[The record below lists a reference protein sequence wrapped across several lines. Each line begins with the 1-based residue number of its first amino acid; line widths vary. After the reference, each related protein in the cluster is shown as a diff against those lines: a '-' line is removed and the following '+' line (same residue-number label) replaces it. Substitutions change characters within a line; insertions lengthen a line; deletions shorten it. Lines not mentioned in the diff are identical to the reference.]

1 MGRYVARALLTS
13 ALMLAVVAPSRSRV
27 GNAYAQQPTFRSNVR
42 LVRLF
47 VTVKDQGG
55 APVGTL
61 DKADFRV
68 FDNGVEQ
75 TVSLFD
81 RETEL
86 PLSISVLVDTSGS
99 TAKEL
104 KSELDSVH
112 RFLRAFLREGN
123 AEDRAA
129 LYSFNWQV
137 TLNTSFT
144 RSLERLESNLRRL
157 KAEGGTSMYDA
168 IYLASH
174 DLRDREGR
182 HALIV
187 VTDGGDTT
195 SNKDFHQALE
205 AAHLADAVL
214 YPIVIIPIT
223 NDAGRNIGGEN
234 ALTTLAAGTGGH
246 NFSPN
251 VGPELDAAFAEILR
265 DLRTQYMVG
274 YYPKNIPSTKNRFH
288 RTRVD
293 VKRPGLRV
301 LTRTG
306 YYGDSEDQALVPT
319 APPVPNAPQT
329 ACQNESPGC
338 YVYGASIFEAPDR
351 PGHPGHNQAER

>member
-1 MGRYVARALLTS
+1 MGRNVARALLTG
-13 ALMLAVVAPSRSRV
+13 ALMLWPA
-27 GNAYAQQPTFRSNVR
+27 GAQQSTTFRSNVR

-61 DKADFRV
+61 DRPDFRV

-75 TVSLFD
+75 TLSVFE
-81 RETEL
+81 RATEL

-104 KSELDSVH
+104 KSELDSVQ
-112 RFLRAFLREGN
+112 RFLRAYLREGN
-123 AEDRAA
+123 PDDRAA

-137 TLNTSFT
+137 TLNTAFT
-144 RSLERLESNLRRL
+144 HSLERLESNLRRL

-168 IYLASH
+168 IYLASRE
-174 DLRDREGR
+174 LQDREGR

-205 AAHLADAVL
+205 AAHMADAVL
-214 YPIVIIPIT
+214 YPVVIVPIT
-223 NDAGRNIGGEN
+223 NDAGRNTGGEN
-234 ALTTLAAGTGGH
+234 ALTTLAAGTGGRS
-246 NFSPN
+246 FSPN
-251 VGPELDAAFAEILR
+251 VGPELDAAFADILR
-265 DLRTQYMVG
+265 DLRTQYLMG
-274 YYPKNIPSTKNRFH
+274 YYPKNIAPTKNRFH
-288 RTRVD
+288 RVRVD
-293 VKRPGLRV
+293 LKRPGLRV

-306 YYGDSEDQALVPT
+306 YYGDLEDQALGPT
-319 APPVPNAPQT
+319 APPDTHALPT
-329 ACQNESPGC
+329 ACQNESTGC
-338 YVYGASIFEAPDR
+338 NVHGASVLAATHR
-351 PGHPGHNQAER
+351 PGYPGNNQVER